1 MVKTD
6 EKLKVGVIGPAG
18 FGGSYLVVELINRG
32 HRVVGLS
39 RNPQKLGTH
48 ELYEP
53 RPINLE
59 TSTEGELA
67 EAISDLAVV
76 VCEYGPHTAGHEALQ
91 YSNMAVPF
99 IEMIRKIILAV
110 KRAKTGYFVMVGGT
124 GSLHVPHEDGVCV
137 ADSKDFFLAY
147 RRGIAD
153 SHAHVTYMEERLGP
167 IGQALRLYRDARL
180 LLKED
185 RGSTNEKEAAHETIN
200 AYEAQ
205 LKAQQDASSSFI
217 KAARASLMFF
227 EGNTSFDWTYVSPSA
242 LYRPGRRTGRYEI
255 TISNLPLKDG
265 PDGDSPLDGKLLGIS
280 AADLAIAISDEVE
293 SRKHKQQ
300 HWTATGDLTDDTPA
314 PSYLTLN

>member
-91 YSNMAVPF
+91 YMPF

-185 RGSTNEKEAAHETIN
+185 RGSTDEKEAARETIN

-280 AADLAIAISDEVE
+280 AADLAIAISDEIE

>member
-1 MVKTD
+1 MAKNN
-6 EKLKVGVIGPAG
+6 ESLKVGVIGPAG

-32 HRVVGLS
+32 HRVIGLS
-39 RNPQKLGTH
+39 RNPQKLGSND
-48 ELYEP
+48 LYEP

-67 EAISDLAVV
+67 MAISDLAVV

-91 YSNMAVPF
+91 YMPF

-110 KRAKTGYFVMVGGT
+110 KRAKVGYFVMVGGT

-167 IGQALRLYRDARL
+167 IGSALRVYRDARL
-180 LLKED
+180 LLKEGL
-185 RGSTNEKEAAHETIN
+185 GSTGEKAAAQQTIN

-242 LYRPGRRTGRYEI
+242 LYRPGRRTGKYEI
-255 TISNLPLKDG
+255 TLGNLPLKNG
-265 PDGDSPLDGKLLGIS
+265 PDGDSPLDGKLMGIS

-300 HWTATGDLTDDTPA
+300 HWTATGDLSDDTPA
-314 PSYLTLN
+314 PSYVTLN